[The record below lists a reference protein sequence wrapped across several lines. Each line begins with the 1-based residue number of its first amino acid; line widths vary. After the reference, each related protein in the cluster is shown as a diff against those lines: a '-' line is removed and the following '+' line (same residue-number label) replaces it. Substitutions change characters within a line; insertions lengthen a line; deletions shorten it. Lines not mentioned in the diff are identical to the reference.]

1 MSVRNRSK
9 IKQNSSL
16 IKAKSWK
23 LLDKINVYFQNGD
36 NKIHTKN
43 PSKKLLKSEKK
54 HNKSS
59 MSLKQPK
66 KKLNNVSSLKR
77 RTRPHTSKGRVYN
90 YNVFPIRRIENS
102 TKDYYMCNPY
112 QLKTD
117 EKYIDKYYMGIMK
130 DIFKSEVKFMVN
142 NL

>member
-1 MSVRNRSK
+1 
-9 IKQNSSL
+9 
-16 IKAKSWK
+16 
-23 LLDKINVYFQNGD
+23 
-36 NKIHTKN
+36 
-43 PSKKLLKSEKK
+43 
-54 HNKSS
+54 

-77 RTRPHTSKGRVYN
+77 RTRPHSSKGRVYN

-142 NL
+142 NLQSKEDYNAFFMKPKLIQQKFSNSLKNPKEVVVCL